1 MSKNFGQIA
10 LEKKFDEESLK
21 AVRAARE
28 MGHDTFWVKDDTTEG
43 AIGCNECGLW
53 GRVIVQPLA
62 DRTKSPDEIAGAIL
76 TTRCSVYAA
85 SMVHGAEALRIRQFS
100 DKISLPAMF
109 AGEGY
114 EPKEVRK
121 NELIAQGTR
130 FKKGTKWSFNGRVKG
145 GKS

>member
-10 LEKKFDEESLK
+10 LEKKFDEEYQ
-21 AVRAARE
+21 RAIKVALG

-62 DRTKSPDEIAGAIL
+62 DKTKTPDEIAGAIL

-85 SMVHGAEALRIRQFS
+85 SAVHGAEALRIRQFS
-100 DKISLPAMF
+100 DRISLPAMF
-109 AGEGY
+109 AGAGY

-121 NELIAQGTR
+121 DGFIAQNAR